1 MAMIYFFLI
10 QTKILKKPGPAGWDK
25 GFDAPIKDSTAL
37 RKCAKRTKKNNQKSA
52 SEPQKSKKLSSDA
65 LKNVFNALQ
74 V

>member
-1 MAMIYFFLI
+1 M
-10 QTKILKKPGPAGWDK
+10 
-25 GFDAPIKDSTAL
+25 
-37 RKCAKRTKKNNQKSA
+37 RKTHQKKNNKKSA